1 MPTAN
6 LKLID
11 IAKTVFFKLEQYDF
25 TKRFLIYS
33 LIIRKQFWKNKDSKS
48 LVTNNSSE
56 IPKKNVK
63 LITGDIILFNGKV
76 FKKSLNNYIK

>member
-33 LIIRKQFWKNKDSKS
+33 LISYVLCYFCSIKNKLTK
-48 LVTNNSSE
+48 LKNNW
-56 IPKKNVK
+56 
-63 LITGDIILFNGKV
+63 
-76 FKKSLNNYIK
+76 